1 MRFPFP
7 LFQIEIDLE
16 AIEKFKE
23 MYGIDLMEIDLD
35 VVESR
40 PRLDSSVQRS
50 KAMAVNQEVST
61 RRLPAKVATK
71 LGTVYPQHRK
81 DLMKLAEDRHRY
93 TTQQSAPVGH
103 SRKESDEDVS
113 DGLQTCLCCNTGCL
127 CVCCFPSCH
136 LNVLL
141 IDVLFSMFIVQVRT
155 RLGIGRGNPLA
166 GLASVM
172 KGGLLKKS
180 PRSSPGSARKEPVT
194 PPVVALKPTKKPIKA
209 PPVKSISVDPHLTSH
224 TKEEVKTSTP
234 KPGEKPPEPETPPES
249 KPPTKNVSS
258 SQRSVRSD
266 SGDLSTL
273 FPRGNSHL
281 FDDDEISQWFVKADG
296 DLKTTTEEREED
308 IPPVEEKKET
318 PTKKPPVKGSK
329 PAIPEWKKSLQER
342 KTLKEKE
349 TASPVKETKERAA
362 PEKKDLFDQKDRTA
376 LEPAPLIVLSTERQ
390 PASEGKESKQ
400 VLEKESEPDLE
411 KKSEPEPEKKS
422 EPVPEK
428 KPELV
433 SEKKP
438 ELVSEKKPEL
448 VPEKKPEPVP
458 EKKLEPV
465 PEKKAEPVPEKK
477 AEPVPEK
484 KLEAEPVPDKKQ
496 DASTEQLP
504 AGSEKTKKDEKI
516 PEWKRR
522 LEERR
527 AARAKEMEDIR
538 SAAKPK
544 NVADWKTRKTD
555 SAPEKKPEPVQEKKP
570 EPAQEKKPEPVQEK
584 KPEPVQ
590 EKKPEPVQEEKPE
603 PVPEKQEVEVTEE
616 QVKEIKEDKPA
627 SSVKNDVEE
636 VIEQKVV
643 ETVEEMPPSTDK
655 TVGGVANKEE
665 ASTEPQAPASDKKD
679 EEKIPDWKK
688 RLEERRAARAKER
701 ENIRPST
708 EAKKVPDW
716 KTRKTE
722 ESKATK
728 ESGKKAPAVTSTDS
742 VPEWKKQL
750 EERRK
755 QRELEKAQKQTEKSR
770 EHSRNVE
777 DDIPVWKKKLAERK
791 GERETPAK
799 SEPSTTKSTTQPEQR
814 KPLFDESLLKE
825 SEKPEQKPTSK
836 EESKEKKKA
845 TIDSLFDEDDDVLF
859 KSTTSSSPIPVI
871 EPAERK
877 VESPVTLD
885 SGETPSPDI
894 VIPEGQESNIVSDWV
909 VVDDEAVK
917 QANEDIAAAGKKEP
931 SIKNEEQVSDKKTS
945 PLLSDRKS
953 SPLPVRR
960 TPSPTM
966 KGSPK
971 QSHDA
976 AGSPSWLD
984 RATKMREANQSKY
997 TRSKTSQVSSTKE
1010 DEEMPG
1016 WRKRVLERKKEKE
1029 LASSRNRSP
1038 ISKPKEASSSTS
1050 KSSGNESVKSEKKTE
1065 VAKTSSPIAT
1075 RQSQKPTTED
1085 DVSDWQQRLAER
1097 RKAREME
1104 REKKLGSTTKKT
1116 EAKTSEEK
1124 PSPKEPAQEESK
1136 KATSSPFDDED
1147 DELPSWKSKL
1157 ASRKKQLEKRKDE
1170 LGVPISVTAS
1180 ERAQS
1185 EPPHADEQETSEPL
1199 ATKQEFT
1206 SSDNL
1211 LSATGSQKMT
1221 GSRISSVSSV
1231 DEVFSASENTQ
1242 DTEKTSSKTSLS
1254 PTGGEEVRKS
1264 PSPHSST
1271 EPISAEEEIPPQ
1283 GCVRRTSVKFSSKES
1298 DDDLPQWK
1306 KKLLERKKSGRKEM
1320 GSDSNTSIESKKVRC
1335 VVCVHTHMHVF
1346 VHVCVVQ
1353 VSVHVYAKICT
1364 VCFILFTSQEEGVP
1378 EFLKEFRRK
1387 RANSQ
1392 GMCWY
1397 IQCSCWVCHVE
1408 VM

>member
-1 MRFPFP
+1 M
-7 LFQIEIDLE
+7 
-16 AIEKFKE
+16 
-23 MYGIDLMEIDLD
+23 
-35 VVESR
+35 
-40 PRLDSSVQRS
+40 
-50 KAMAVNQEVST
+50 
-61 RRLPAKVATK
+61 
-71 LGTVYPQHRK
+71 
-81 DLMKLAEDRHRY
+81 
-93 TTQQSAPVGH
+93 
-103 SRKESDEDVS
+103 
-113 DGLQTCLCCNTGCL
+113 
-127 CVCCFPSCH
+127 
-136 LNVLL
+136 
-141 IDVLFSMFIVQVRT
+141 
-155 RLGIGRGNPLA
+155 
-166 GLASVM
+166 
-172 KGGLLKKS
+172 KKS

-209 PPVKSISVDPHLTSH
+209 PPVKSMSVDPDLTSH

-266 SGDLSTL
+266 SSDLSSL
-273 FPRGNSHL
+273 FPKGNSHL

-296 DLKTTTEEREED
+296 DLKTTTEEKEED
-308 IPPVEEKKET
+308 IPQVEEKKET
-318 PTKKPPVKGSK
+318 PPKKPPVKESK
-329 PAIPEWKKSLQER
+329 PVIPEWKKSLQER
-342 KTLKEKE
+342 RTLKEKE
-349 TASPVKETKERAA
+349 TASPVKETKERSV
-362 PEKKDLFDQKDRTA
+362 PEKKDLFGQKDRRA
-376 LEPAPLIVLSTERQ
+376 LEPEPLTVLSKEPQ
-390 PASEGKESKQ
+390 PTSEGKESKQ
-400 VLEKESEPDLE
+400 VLEKESEPDSE

-433 SEKKP
+433 PEKKP
-438 ELVSEKKPEL
+438 EP

-458 EKKLEPV
+458 EKIPEPV
-465 PEKKAEPVPEKK
+465 PEKKPEPVPEKK

-484 KLEAEPVPDKKQ
+484 KLEPEPVPEKKQ
-496 DASTEQLP
+496 DASTEQVP
-504 AGSEKTKKDEKI
+504 AGNEKTKKDEKI

-538 SAAKPK
+538 SSAKPK

-555 SAPEKKPEPVQEKKP
+555 SAPEKKPEVVVEKAP
-570 EPAQEKKPEPVQEK
+570 EPTPEKKPEPVQEK
-584 KPEPVQ
+584 KPEPVH
-590 EKKPEPVQEEKPE
+590 EKKPEPVQEKKPEPVPEKKPE
-603 PVPEKQEVEVTEE
+603 PVPEKQKVEFTEE
-616 QVKEIKEDKPA
+616 QVEEMKEDK
-627 SSVKNDVEE
+627 STSVKSDVEE
-636 VIEQKVV
+636 VVEQKVV
-643 ETVEEMPPSTDK
+643 EMVEETPPSVDK
-655 TVGGVANKEE
+655 TVGEVATKEE
-665 ASTEPQAPASDKKD
+665 TSTKPDVPASDKKGD
-679 EEKIPDWKK
+679 EKIPEWKK

-701 ENIRPST
+701 ENIRSST
-708 EAKKVPDW
+708 ETKKVPDW
-716 KTRKTE
+716 KTKKTE

-755 QRELEKAQKQTEKSR
+755 QRELEKAQKQTAKSR

-777 DDIPVWKKKLAERK
+777 DNIPAWKKKLAERK
-791 GERETPAK
+791 AERETPAK
-799 SEPSTTKSTTQPEQR
+799 SEPSTTMSTTQTEQR

-825 SEKPEQKPTSK
+825 SEKLEQKPIIK
-836 EESKEKKKA
+836 EESKEEKTKA

-859 KSTTSSSPIPVI
+859 KSTTSSPPIPI
-871 EPAERK
+871 MEPAEK
-877 VESPVTLD
+877 KGESPVTLD
-885 SGETPSPDI
+885 NGDTPSPDI
-894 VIPEGQESNIVSDWV
+894 VIPEGQQSNVVSDWV

-917 QANEDIAAAGKKEP
+917 QANEDIAAAEKKER
-931 SIKNEEQVSDKKTS
+931 SIKNEEQVSDKKTSPLLLDRKSS

-971 QSHDA
+971 QSHDGS
-976 AGSPSWLD
+976 GSPSWLG

-997 TRSKTSQVSSTKE
+997 TRTKTYSPVSSTKE

-1038 ISKPKEASSSTS
+1038 ITKPKEASSSTS
-1050 KSSGNESVKSEKKTE
+1050 KSSSNENVKSEKKTE
-1065 VAKTSSPIAT
+1065 LAKTSSPITT

-1097 RKAREME
+1097 KKAREME
-1104 REKKLGSTTKKT
+1104 RQKKLGSTTKKA
-1116 EAKTSEEK
+1116 EAETSEEK

-1136 KATSSPFDDED
+1136 KTSSPLDDHD
-1147 DELPSWKSKL
+1147 NDLPSWKSKL

-1170 LGVPISVTAS
+1170 LGVPVSVTAS

-1185 EPPHADEQETSEPL
+1185 EPPHADEKETSEPL

-1211 LSATGSQKMT
+1211 LSAPGSQKMT

-1306 KKLLERKKSGRKEM
+1306 KNLLERKKSGRKEL

-1335 VVCVHTHMHVF
+1335 VMCTHTRLSLCM
-1346 VHVCVVQ
+1346 CVVQ
-1353 VSVHVYAKICT
+1353 VSVHVYVKICT
-1364 VCFILFTSQEEGVP
+1364 ACFIYCLHH
-1378 EFLKEFRRK
+1378 RK
-1387 RANSQ
+1387 RVFRNFSRSFDAN
-1392 GMCWY
+1392 GPT
-1397 IQCSCWVCHVE
+1397 VKVR
-1408 VM
+1408 VGTV